1 MTKDI
6 QNDGLYRGIGFSRY
20 KNSAAFCAVGVE
32 LKVNDDLNIK
42 LINAWISVDAGEV
55 AYEDG
60 IKAQVEGGFIQ
71 AASWCLYEEVKFDT
85 KEIISKDWDTYK
97 IIEFDNIP
105 NIKTSVIDKEGMP
118 YLGVGEVAA
127 GPTGAAI
134 SNAISEALGQT
145 IKTMP
150 FTKEIITRELLEN

>member
-1 MTKDI
+1 
-6 QNDGLYRGIGFSRY
+6 
-20 KNSAAFCAVGVE
+20 
-32 LKVNDDLNIK
+32 
-42 LINAWISVDAGEV
+42 DAGEV

-71 AASWCLYEEVKFDT
+71 AASWSLYEEVKFDT
-85 KEIISKDWDTYK
+85 KEIFSKDWDTYK

-118 YLGVGEVAA
+118 YLGVGEVVA

-150 FTKEIITRELLEN
+150 FTKETITRELLEN

>member
-1 MTKDI
+1 MWGSGD
-6 QNDGLYRGIGFSRY
+6 
-20 KNSAAFCAVGVE
+20 V
-32 LKVNDDLNIK
+32 
-42 LINAWISVDAGEV
+42 GEV

-60 IKAQVEGGFIQ
+60 IKVQGEGGFVK
-71 AASWCLYEEVKFDT
+71 AASWTLYEEVNFDT

-105 NIKTSVIDKEGMP
+105 NIQTNVIDQVGFP
-118 YLGVGEVAA
+118 YLGVGEVVA

-134 SNAISEALGQT
+134 SNALSEALGKT

-150 FTKEIITRELLEN
+150 FTKENITKELLQT